1 MLKDLRHLNGNNRRW
16 IQGLKRPHVGIDFC
30 GLHWQNLVS
39 SQRRRSGFSNFSSSN
54 SENFGLTQGRV
65 KLVLCQVLVVIDV
78 VVLQQ
83 VKQGALGDV
92 LGQTFLLDDLE
103 WDCIKVRLKSEDG
116 ARGYDWKM
124 SRVLPGLFDA
134 FVNKMRMCFYT
145 YLAPQNTL
153 IPNVIIV
160 TFGINVF
167 EVLTD
172 KKKCST
178 MWCPFILH
186 CIMEPCWLIA

>member
-1 MLKDLRHLNGNNRRW
+1 M
-16 IQGLKRPHVGIDFC
+16 
-30 GLHWQNLVS
+30 S

-103 WDCIKVRLKSEDG
+103 
-116 ARGYDWKM
+116 
-124 SRVLPGLFDA
+124 
-134 FVNKMRMCFYT
+134 
-145 YLAPQNTL
+145 
-153 IPNVIIV
+153 
-160 TFGINVF
+160 
-167 EVLTD
+167 
-172 KKKCST
+172 
-178 MWCPFILH
+178 
-186 CIMEPCWLIA
+186 